1 MCILQKFNDPANALG
16 GAEEPYLPGMVA
28 LMYLIPTDL
37 EMTWPT
43 LDPGFDSHI
52 TGETTILRDHAYE
65 SCLTIDKLI
74 MDSSTLKWTG
84 LAAEITVK
92 EPFDSLFVKVTGVNL
107 VCSGE
112 VHQGKPADFSTML
125 FAVSNC
131 DINVQR
137 SCNSIMSS
145 DKTCM

>member
-1 MCILQKFNDPANALG
+1 
-16 GAEEPYLPGMVA
+16 
-28 LMYLIPTDL
+28 MYLIPTDL
-37 EMTWPT
+37 ELTWPT

-52 TGETTILRDHAYE
+52 TGETTVLRDSAYE
-65 SCLTIDKLI
+65 SCLTINKTI
-74 MDSSTLKWTG
+74 MDSSTLQWTG
-84 LAAEITVK
+84 LAAFITIK
-92 EPFDSLFVKVTGVNL
+92 EPFDSLLVKVTGLNL

-112 VHQGKPADFSTML
+112 VYQGKPADFPTML

-131 DINVQR
+131 DMNVQR